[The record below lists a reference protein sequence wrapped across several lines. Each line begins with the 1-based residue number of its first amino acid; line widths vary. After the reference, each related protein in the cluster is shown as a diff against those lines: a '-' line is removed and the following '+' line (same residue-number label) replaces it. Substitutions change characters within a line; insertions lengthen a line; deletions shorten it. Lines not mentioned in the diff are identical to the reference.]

1 MGCGVGVAEFVYFVR
16 YKNMEPLINFTLY
29 VPWGL
34 AVPIAILALVYAI
47 KSII

>member
-1 MGCGVGVAEFVYFVR
+1 MDA
-16 YKNMEPLINFTLY
+16 PLINFTLY

-34 AVPIAILALVYAI
+34 AIPIAILAIVYAI